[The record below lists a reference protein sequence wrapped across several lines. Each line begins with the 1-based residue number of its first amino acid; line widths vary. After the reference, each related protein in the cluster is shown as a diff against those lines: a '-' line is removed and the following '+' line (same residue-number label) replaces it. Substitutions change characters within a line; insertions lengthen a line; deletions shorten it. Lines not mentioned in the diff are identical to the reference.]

1 MSSPFR
7 DDDTSVPSV
16 PAEEP
21 TLKPPAP
28 VGQTVTVKIP
38 LLKKGMTSNTVKNA
52 QALLIRHGYAC
63 GGRIVAGR
71 ETPDGEFG
79 PATEKAVRAFQNLRK
94 LDPDGEIG
102 KDTWSEL
109 LKT

>member
-1 MSSPFR
+1 M
-7 DDDTSVPSV
+7 
-16 PAEEP
+16 
-21 TLKPPAP
+21 
-28 VGQTVTVKIP
+28 
-38 LLKKGMTSNTVKNA
+38 KNA

-71 ETPDGEFG
+71 EVPDGEFG

-94 LDPDGEIG
+94 LDPDGVIG

-109 LKT
+109 LTA